1 MDSRGSKPRRLL
13 SKMVFLECE
22 FVIENTSEDD
32 SLNWVEQIARVVE
45 GSCKRCRELNSSGSM
60 HKRFFSCGK

>member
-32 SLNWVEQIARVVE
+32 SLNWVEQLAIVD
-45 GSCKRCRELNSSGSM
+45 GSCKRCRELNSSCSM
-60 HKRFFSCGK
+60 H